1 MPNTLTRAENF
12 DGRILGYTRIQNNST
27 TSGDHGI
34 YPTAVLTVLQT
45 AQGTDVS
52 IAFIVPPSGNVE
64 IIFSGSWY
72 GSSKTLE
79 LALSDNASYNEIDEK
94 HTYDM
99 GLQSS
104 DETDR
109 NMVVATWAVE
119 GLTAGDSL
127 TYYIAAA
134 ETVSGTS
141 NFDHGRFRTGG
152 KHYPPLTVKAIALPG
167 TIITGE

>member
-1 MPNTLTRAENF
+1 MSNTLTKAENF

-34 YPTAVLTVLQT
+34 YPTATLTVLQT
-45 AQGTDVS
+45 VQGTDVGVT
-52 IAFIVPPSGNVE
+52 FVVPPSGNVE

-72 GSSKTLE
+72 SSSKTLE
-79 LALSDNASYNEIDEK
+79 LALSDNASYNEVHEK
-94 HTYDM
+94 HTYDQGM
-99 GLQSS
+99 QSS

-134 ETVSGTS
+134 ETFSGTS
-141 NFDHGRFRTGG
+141 NFDHGRFRTSGS
-152 KHYPPLTVKAIALPG
+152 HYPPIIVKAIALPA
-167 TIITGE
+167 TITTGE